1 MSTTKRYLLDMINFK
16 KEDIFQK
23 SGLYSQSKKHLTS
36 TNDINYREEPRR
48 NITNKEHW
56 IIQDIFH
63 TPPQGSQNSK
73 GNASITDVLS
83 PSGSSES

>member
-1 MSTTKRYLLDMINFK
+1 MTKIK
-16 KEDIFQK
+16 KEDAFHI
-23 SGLYSQSKKHLTS
+23 SGLYSNSKKHFTL
-36 TNDINYREEPRR
+36 TNDINYREKPRR

-73 GNASITDVLS
+73 GKASITDMLS
-83 PSGSSES
+83 PSGSIES